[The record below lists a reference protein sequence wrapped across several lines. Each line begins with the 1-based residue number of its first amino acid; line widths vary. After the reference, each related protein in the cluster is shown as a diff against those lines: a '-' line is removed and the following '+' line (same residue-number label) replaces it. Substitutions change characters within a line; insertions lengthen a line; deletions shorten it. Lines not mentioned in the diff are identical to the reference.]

1 MSNELKDYLSDRIYE
16 LVLNSGTADTIE
28 EIGPLSYNSHNY
40 VHGWKNGQRVN
51 LVVWFD
57 DDTSEWRIEHRE
69 MDN

>member
-16 LVLNSGTADTIE
+16 LALNSGTADTIE

-57 DDTSEWRIEHRE
+57 DDIEEWQIEHRE